1 MQPNGGNVGIGNF
14 SDGTVHTGT
23 TPDERLQIVKYG
35 VSVDTTIHKLQKW
48 STGFSGSE
56 KGSNFGIGWSRYQDP
71 GNNFTRTKA
80 TFFTTGSTTDDDTLA
95 SAVMSINDSGTFI
108 TSGSHTASGSPDYA
122 EYFESKDGKA
132 IPFGTTVKL
141 DGDKVVPCESG
152 DIPIGVISADP
163 SVIAGGSEFEW
174 KKRWLVDDYGKKL
187 IGEDGNEIENPD
199 YDDSIEY
206 IPREDREEWNV
217 VGIMG
222 QLPVTKGQPVAS
234 NWIKMKDISDEVEL
248 WFIK

>member
-1 MQPNGGNVGIGNF
+1 MN
-14 SDGTVHTGT
+14 
-23 TPDERLQIVKYG
+23 
-35 VSVDTTIHKLQKW
+35 
-48 STGFSGSE
+48 
-56 KGSNFGIGWSRYQDP
+56 
-71 GNNFTRTKA
+71 
-80 TFFTTGSTTDDDTLA
+80 
-95 SAVMSINDSGTFI
+95 
-108 TSGSHTASGSPDYA
+108 
-122 EYFESKDGKA
+122 
-132 IPFGTTVKL
+132 
-141 DGDKVVPCESG
+141 
-152 DIPIGVISADP
+152 
-163 SVIAGGSEFEW
+163 
-174 KKRWLVDDYGKKL
+174 GKKL